1 MSSSLECSSNGYT
14 GHHKPLRRIPQN
26 STHSLSSS
34 YRKMSY
40 PLDRTSK
47 ASLPDRI
54 YSPPSVTT
62 STSWSGGSK
71 GKASH
76 RQRPSNVRSGSLAQP
91 GKVLS
96 KEDRQRRIQSASAT
110 QPEPAKSFEEQRAED
125 LSFRKLYELL
135 KSWKVLHAINASF
148 RDNLA
153 PEAASTT
160 IQEMQSG
167 TPLSPARHLI
177 VLLISFLIV
186 FGLGW
191 NAITYFI
198 TVTSVS
204 AQCTASTVYSTITVP
219 LPVTVTYTYTESIF
233 VSPTACTTTS
243 ADVDPA
249 ATKSDP
255 STTIMPMSTSTST
268 SFSTTTVTVLSAT
281 LSESSVSTS
290 STLPY
295 VYSVNSGTTSWI
307 NGVSPSSGALLTT
320 ATTTIFITPSETPDP
335 TLKTTSQTTRTHT
348 TTITPSAETST
359 STTFVS
365 PDSTLTTHITRTS
378 TVTPT
383 STVTRSSFGGMGG
396 SGWNMTSSQYTSNVG
411 NVTAAAAEGT
421 PTTATISYFW
431 ASSGGQ
437 TYSTSTKVI
446 TTTLYHS
453 HASGWMPTVPPM
465 SSSLSGSLAS
475 RNSSLIAT
483 DVDGSSSFPTMS
495 PGTDGIN
502 PASGAGTASSGL
514 ATMSPESITSPALG
528 MTGPATG
535 LMPTSSSII
544 SAPNA
549 TASNVGI
556 SPESATEASTK
567 TDPSE
572 SSATPSAVNPSA
584 GASQRAP
591 SIIPVNSTAS
601 TSSPG
606 AATTEPSGPGASEA
620 GAAGTSM
627 NPSASDV
634 SSNPTLSP
642 TAISSIGSMT
652 ALSSSTASAN
662 ASLTSVVPST
672 QALTSIGSS
681 LANGPAVP
689 TSSGPSSSTPNS
701 HAVSSTDSSTSSSDS
716 TTMTSSKTSAS
727 ASVSPT
733 ACGEHGDFTLD
744 FDDLPAFSGDEDI
757 TQAPPIFSPYHHL
770 TFSNGYVHSSSS
782 QHSQPFAPH
791 SGDQLAVFLASGNGT
806 NDTTW
811 HQNGLTMNA
820 PRTESGE
827 ITDGPYDGL
836 PAFWFNAKGAWLGC
850 DNDGPEPCVFNV
862 TGWTWN
868 SQLSDE
874 VATYNTQIKVPPC
887 PGFENCQLQHVD
899 FPENFRGLSGI
910 QIQAFANNKPRMF
923 FMDDLAL
930 SWFDNSCAAGMQR
943 MGRPGS
949 FGGPGRS
956 GGGGG
961 RKRVVRRS
969 LMR

>member
-1 MSSSLECSSNGYT
+1 
-14 GHHKPLRRIPQN
+14 
-26 STHSLSSS
+26 
-34 YRKMSY
+34 MSY

-47 ASLPDRI
+47 ASLPDKP
-54 YSPPSVTT
+54 YSTPSITT
-62 STSWSGGSK
+62 STSPFVGSR

-76 RQRPSNVRSGSLAQP
+76 HKRTSNAKGGSLAQP

-96 KEDRQRRIQSASAT
+96 KQDRQKRIQSAT
-110 QPEPAKSFEEQRAED
+110 QPEPAKSWEEQRAED
-125 LSFRKLYELL
+125 LSFRRLYENL
-135 KSWKVLHAINASF
+135 KSWEVLHAINASF

-153 PEAASTT
+153 PEAAATAVHDAQAS
-160 IQEMQSG
+160 I
-167 TPLSPARHLI
+167 RHLI

-204 AQCTASTVYSTITVP
+204 AQCTASTVYSTLTVP
-219 LPVTVTYTYTESIF
+219 VPVTFTYTYTESIYM
-233 VSPTACTTTS
+233 SSTACTTTS

-268 SFSTTTVTVLSAT
+268 SYSTTTVTVLSAT
-281 LSESSVSTS
+281 PSQSSVSIS

-295 VYSVNSGTTSWI
+295 VFSVNSGSTSWV
-307 NGVSPSSGALLTT
+307 NGVSPSSGALLIT
-320 ATTTIFITPSETPDP
+320 ATTTIFITPSDASNPLQTSS
-335 TLKTTSQTTRTHT
+335 TTTQMTRTHT

-365 PDSTLTTHITRTS
+365 PDVTLTTRITRTS

-396 SGWNMTSSQYTSNVG
+396 SGWNMTSSQDTSNVG
-411 NVTAAAAEGT
+411 SVTAAAAEGT
-421 PTTATISYFW
+421 STTATISYFW

-465 SSSLSGSLAS
+465 STSLSGSLLS
-475 RNSSLIAT
+475 RNSSSTMT

-502 PASGAGTASSGL
+502 PALGAGTASSGL
-514 ATMSPESITSPALG
+514 ATTSPESFTSPVLG

-535 LMPTSSSII
+535 LTPTSSSIS

-549 TASNVGI
+549 TVSNVGI
-556 SPESATEASTK
+556 TPESATGAITE
-567 TDPSE
+567 TDPSAS
-572 SSATPSAVNPSA
+572 SSALNSSTVSSQN
-584 GASQRAP
+584 AS
-591 SIIPVNSTAS
+591 STVSGNSTPS
-601 TSSPG
+601 TSSVDAG
-606 AATTEPSGPGASEA
+606 TTKPSGTGASEA
-620 GAAGTSM
+620 GAAGTSI
-627 NPSASDV
+627 NQSASDV
-634 SSNPTLSP
+634 PSTPTLSP
-642 TAISSIGSMT
+642 TASSSVGSMT
-652 ALSSSTASAN
+652 SSSSSTAFAN
-662 ASLTSVVPST
+662 TSLTSVVPST
-672 QALTSIGSS
+672 QVLTSIGSS
-681 LANGPAVP
+681 LANGPAIP
-689 TSSGPSSSTPNS
+689 TPSSASSLASSSQTVTSTG
-701 HAVSSTDSSTSSSDS
+701 SSTSSAS
-716 TTMTSSKTSAS
+716 TTSSKTSAS
-727 ASVSPT
+727 ASASPT

-744 FDDLPAFSGDEDI
+744 FDDLPAFSGDEYI

-770 TFSNGYVHSSSS
+770 TFSNGYIHGGKP
-782 QHSQPFAPH
+782 HQPFAPH

-820 PRTESGE
+820 PRTEPGE

-850 DNDGPEPCVFNV
+850 DNDGPEPCVFNI
-862 TGWTWN
+862 TGWTWD
-868 SQLSDE
+868 SQLGDE
-874 VATYNTQIKVPPC
+874 VATYNTQIELPPC
-887 PGFENCQLQHVD
+887 PGFENCQLQQVD
-899 FPENFRGLSGI
+899 FPESFRGLSGI
-910 QIQAFANNKPRMF
+910 QIQAFANKKPGMF

-956 GGGGG
+956 GGGG
-961 RKRVVRRS
+961 RKIVVRRS
-969 LMR
+969 LMC

>member
-1 MSSSLECSSNGYT
+1 MDALLATTNHYAAF
-14 GHHKPLRRIPQN
+14 RRIARIRCHQA
-26 STHSLSSS
+26 TA
-34 YRKMSY
+34 KMSY

-47 ASLPDRI
+47 ASLPDRT
-54 YSPPSVTT
+54 YSPSAITT
-62 STSWSGGSK
+62 ATNWFVGPK
-71 GKASH
+71 GKALH
-76 RQRPSNVRSGSLAQP
+76 RKRISNAQGGSLAQP

-96 KEDRQRRIQSASAT
+96 KEDRQKRIQSASAT
-110 QPEPAKSFEEQRAED
+110 QPEPAKSFQEQRAED
-125 LSFRKLYELL
+125 LSFRKLYESL
-135 KSWKVLHAINASF
+135 KSWRVLHAINASF

-153 PEAASTT
+153 PEAAATT
-160 IQEMQSG
+160 AHEFQFDK
-167 TPLSPARHLI
+167 PLSPARHLI
-177 VLLISFLIV
+177 VLIISFLIV

-204 AQCTASTVYSTITVP
+204 AQCTASTVYSTITVSA
-219 LPVTVTYTYTESIF
+219 PVTVTYTYTESIF
-233 VSPTACTTTS
+233 LSPTACTTTS

-268 SFSTTTVTVLSAT
+268 SFSTTTVTVFSAT
-281 LSESSVSTS
+281 PSESSVSTS

-295 VYSVNSGTTSWI
+295 VFSVNSGTTSWI
-307 NGVSPSSGALLTT
+307 NGVSPSSGALLIT
-320 ATTTIFITPSETPDP
+320 ATTTVFITPSETPDQLS
-335 TLKTTSQTTRTHT
+335 TLSTTSQTTRTQT
-348 TTITPSAETST
+348 TTITPPAETST
-359 STTFVS
+359 STTFVG
-365 PDSTLTTHITRTS
+365 PDLTLTTHITRTS

-411 NVTAAAAEGT
+411 NVTAAAAQGT

-437 TYSTSTKVI
+437 TYSTSTQVI

-453 HASGWMPTVPPM
+453 HVSGWMPTVPPM
-465 SSSLSGSLAS
+465 STSISDSPAS
-475 RNSSLIAT
+475 RNSSSTMT
-483 DVDGSSSFPTMS
+483 DVDGYSSFPTMS

-502 PASGAGTASSGL
+502 PASGAGTASSGP
-514 ATMSPESITSPALG
+514 AITSPESVSSPVLG
-528 MTGPATG
+528 MTGFATG
-535 LMPTSSSII
+535 LMSTPSSVVP
-544 SAPNA
+544 APNA

-556 SPESATEASTK
+556 SPESATGAEAE
-567 TDPSE
+567 TDPSAAPSVVSSSE
-572 SSATPSAVNPSA
+572 GAPQNASSAVLANSL
-584 GASQRAP
+584 AP
-591 SIIPVNSTAS
+591 
-601 TSSPG
+601 TSSLG
-606 AATTEPSGPGASEA
+606 AGSTEPSGTGASEV

-627 NPSASDV
+627 DPSASDV
-634 SSNPTLSP
+634 SSNPTSP
-642 TAISSIGSMT
+642 TAMSSMGSMT
-652 ALSSSTASAN
+652 ASSSSTAFAN
-662 ASLTSVVPST
+662 ASLTSVFPST

-681 LANGPAVP
+681 LANGSAVP
-689 TSSGPSSSTPNS
+689 TSSNVSSVTPSSQATSSSTYI
-701 HAVSSTDSSTSSSDS
+701 SDS

-770 TFSNGYVHSSSS
+770 TFSSGYVHQS
-782 QHSQPFAPH
+782 QRSQPFAPH
-791 SGDQLAVFLASGNGT
+791 SGDQLAVFLAPGNGT

-820 PRTESGE
+820 PRTEPGE
-827 ITDGPYDGL
+827 ITDGPYDGM

-868 SQLSDE
+868 SQLGDE
-874 VATYNTQIKVPPC
+874 VATYNTQIELPPC
-887 PGFENCQLQHVD
+887 PGFENCQLQQVS

-910 QIQAFANNKPRMF
+910 QIQAFANNQPRMF

-956 GGGGG
+956 GGGG